1 MPADAV
7 PPNGDLPG
15 SGAVATDRFFSPREV
30 YLLVLSVAVV
40 IATYVIGGYPLG
52 YLRFPVAVY
61 WLVMG
66 ARYLQATRAAD
77 S

>member
-7 PPNGDLPG
+7 PSNGDLPG
-15 SGAVATDRFFSPREV
+15 SDPAERFFSPREV
-30 YLLVLSVAVV
+30 YLLALSVAVV
-40 IATYVIGGYPLG
+40 VATYVIGGYPLG
-52 YLRFPVAVY
+52 YLRFPVAIY
-61 WLVMG
+61 WLVTG